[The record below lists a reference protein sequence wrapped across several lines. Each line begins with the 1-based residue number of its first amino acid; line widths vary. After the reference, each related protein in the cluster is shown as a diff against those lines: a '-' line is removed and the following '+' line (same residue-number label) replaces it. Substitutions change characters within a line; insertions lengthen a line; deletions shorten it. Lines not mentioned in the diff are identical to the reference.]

1 MNELKLILVGAG
13 GRVGRLLIPAFEML
27 GAKQHV
33 VLSHRGA
40 AGMAGGGPELIWDPT
55 AGDVPLSDW
64 TGEHGVPDAMLVL
77 AGSTPS
83 TGSDMARNIEVAQ
96 AVQTAAR
103 KAGIKRILLAS
114 SSAVYGR
121 GRPQA
126 WQEADLTE
134 PTNAYGKAKLAM
146 ELACA
151 GPDTCALRIGNVA
164 GADALLTNPAR
175 PLVIHRFA
183 DAKGQPHGP
192 RRSYIGPQSFA
203 RVVLAL
209 SDLSQPLPSVL
220 NLATP
225 EPVDMADL
233 AQAADLPWGW
243 QDAPTG
249 AIGNL
254 TLDCAALAAICG
266 FDPSE
271 SRAEMLVGQ
280 WKSCRTQAGS

>member
-1 MNELKLILVGAG
+1 MNELKLILVGAS
-13 GRVGRLLIPAFEML
+13 GRVGRLLIPAFDAM
-27 GAKQHV
+27 GMKQRV

-40 AGMAGGGPELIWDPT
+40 AGLSAGGPELIWDPI
-55 AGDVPLSDW
+55 AGDAPLSDW
-64 TGEHGVPDAMLVL
+64 TGAHGVPDAMLVL

-83 TGSDMARNIEVAQ
+83 TGTDMARNVEVAQ
-96 AVQTAAR
+96 AAQAAAR

-121 GRPQA
+121 GRSQA
-126 WQEADLTE
+126 WRETDPAE
-134 PTNAYGKAKLAM
+134 PANAYGQAKLAM
-146 ELACA
+146 EQACA

-183 DAKGQPHGP
+183 DAHGQTHGP
-192 RRSYIGPQSFA
+192 RRSYVGPQSLA

-209 SDLSQPLPSVL
+209 SDLSRPLPPVL

-233 AQAADLPWGW
+233 AQAADLPWAW
-243 QDAPTG
+243 QDAPEH

-254 TLDCAALAAICG
+254 TLDCTTLAAICG

-271 SRAEMLVGQ
+271 SRADTLVAQ
-280 WKSCRTQAGS
+280 WQSCMTKPKD